1 MGTLLVI
8 KKKNKSY
15 MKQLHTI
22 FEGIFDISADKLG
35 KEAER
40 QSILDSEE
48 FYIWKEAILTDN
60 ILREPT
66 NINIDSNMNLV
77 LGDKTSIY
85 LAVKYPLNIPQ
96 IKSFDSNAHLII
108 TPDNNGAMDF
118 GPEFLSPFV
127 KCRTMEVEAGN
138 LHMHDIR
145 VNCGIFRLNK
155 CRNKRA
161 IKAKIKNCK
170 FDKTETFYIMSHR
183 PGNSISIENCDFP
196 NLKYITHEFVHGDPE
211 SAVIETMDMLIDTV
225 QTSEGVVGGIKFS
238 TAWWSNW
245 YKKIKNIKFKQI
257 DVVKTLGMGINS
269 PKLKSIRCVFGYI
282 DIIFEKRGSTWIP
295 KYKS

>member
-1 MGTLLVI
+1 
-8 KKKNKSY
+8 
-15 MKQLHTI
+15 MKQLCTI
-22 FEGIFDISADKLG
+22 FEGVFDISADKLS

-40 QSILDSEE
+40 QSILDSKE
-48 FYIWKEAILTDN
+48 FYIWKEAILADN

-77 LGDKTSIY
+77 VGDKTSIY
-85 LAVKYPLNIPQ
+85 LAVKCPLNIPQ

-108 TPDNNGAMDF
+108 APDNNGTMDF
-118 GPEFLSPFV
+118 GPEFLSPLI

-138 LHMHDIR
+138 LHMHDIH
-145 VNCGIFRLNK
+145 VNCEIFRLNK

-170 FDKTETFYIMSHR
+170 FGKTEAFYIMSHQ
-183 PGNSISIENCDFP
+183 PGNSISIENCNFSD
-196 NLKYITHEFVHGDPE
+196 LKYISHEFVHGDPE
-211 SAVIETMDMLIDTV
+211 SAIIEIMDILIDTV
-225 QTSEGVVGGIKFS
+225 QTSERDFSGIKFS
-238 TAWWSNW
+238 TAWWCNW

-257 DVVKTLGMGINS
+257 DVVKTLGAGITS

-282 DIIFEKRGSTWIP
+282 DILFEKQGSAWIP
-295 KYKS
+295 KYKL

>member
-1 MGTLLVI
+1 
-8 KKKNKSY
+8 
-15 MKQLHTI
+15 MKQLCTI

-48 FYIWKEAILTDN
+48 FYIWKEAILADN
-60 ILREPT
+60 ILREPA

-77 LGDKTSIY
+77 MGDKTSIY
-85 LAVKYPLNIPQ
+85 LAVKCPLNIPQ

-118 GPEFLSPFV
+118 GPEFLSPLI

-138 LHMHDIR
+138 LHMHDIH

-183 PGNSISIENCDFP
+183 PGNSISVEKCDFP
-196 NLKYITHEFVHGDPE
+196 DLKYISHEFVHGDPE
-211 SAVIETMDMLIDTV
+211 SAVIEIMDMLIDTV
-225 QTSEGVVGGIKFS
+225 QTTEGDFGGIKFS

-245 YKKIKNIKFKQI
+245 YKRIKNIKFKQI
-257 DVVKTLGMGINS
+257 DVVKTLGMGITS

-282 DIIFEKRGSTWIP
+282 DITFEKQGSTWIP
-295 KYKS
+295 TYKI